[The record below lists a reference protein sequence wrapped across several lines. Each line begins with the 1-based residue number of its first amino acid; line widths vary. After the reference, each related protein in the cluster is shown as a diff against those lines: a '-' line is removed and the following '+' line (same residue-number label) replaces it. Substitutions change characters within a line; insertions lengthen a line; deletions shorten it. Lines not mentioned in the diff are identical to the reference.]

1 MTPAET
7 PSSSPPVSQD
17 QMPTLTQ
24 DMALTQVP
32 QAVLVALDARFAEKE
47 ALMAL
52 SSDLLENLRPEM
64 ERLTADWVQKTLQS
78 VWDQRART
86 WQELES

>member
-1 MTPAET
+1 
-7 PSSSPPVSQD
+7 
-17 QMPTLTQ
+17 
-24 DMALTQVP
+24 
-32 QAVLVALDARFAEKE
+32 VALDARFAEKE

>member
-7 PSSSPPVSQD
+7 PSSSLPVFPD

>member
-1 MTPAET
+1 MTHAET
-7 PSSSPPVSQD
+7 PSASPPVSSD

-32 QAVLVALDARFAEKE
+32 QAVLVALDARVAEKQ

-52 SSDLLENLRPEM
+52 SSDLLENLRPEI
-64 ERLTADWVQKTLQS
+64 ERLTADLVHRTLQS
-78 VWDQRART
+78 VWDKRART
-86 WQELES
+86 FQDVEP

>member
-7 PSSSPPVSQD
+7 PSSSPPVSSD
-17 QMPTLTQ
+17 QIPTLTQ
-24 DMALTQVP
+24 DMALTRVP
-32 QAVLVALDARFAEKE
+32 QAVLVALDARLAEKE

-52 SSDLLENLRPEM
+52 SSDLLEKLRPEI

-78 VWDQRART
+78 VWEQRART
-86 WQELES
+86 WQEVEP

>member
-52 SSDLLENLRPEM
+52 SSDLLENLRPEI

>member
-1 MTPAET
+1 
-7 PSSSPPVSQD
+7 
-17 QMPTLTQ
+17 MPTLTQ

>member
-7 PSSSPPVSQD
+7 PSSSPPVFPD

-52 SSDLLENLRPEM
+52 SSDLLEKLRPEM